1 MAEVRVHQVTVRVP
15 AGEHARATARQPE
28 AAGPIVPNSAGL
40 TRAELDLSSPVN
52 SPALDRVDVVVHDG
66 ETVAVLGP
74 SGCGKTTLL
83 RVVAGLQRPD
93 RGEVW
98 FDDQEVTP
106 LPAGERG
113 IGMVFQNYA
122 LYPHM
127 KGRGNLDFFFK
138 VHHRDKEID
147 DRVSEVAQVL
157 GVGFKELLDRRPGQL
172 SGGQQQRLAIGRAII
187 RQPTI
192 FLFDEPLSNLDA
204 RLRQTTR
211 VEIKRLLRRFG
222 ISALYVTHDQTEAMA
237 LGDRIAVMRSGRVE
251 QIGAYHQVYT
261 DPASLFVATF
271 VGSPPC
277 NIVPA
282 KLDHGV
288 LRVDGTELAGVPG
301 SRVHNGTVLAGIR
314 PEALTLALPGTGIAP
329 TFHCVV
335 QRADGL
341 PSEHTSQVA
350 TVIAGRSVVARVGR
364 SADTEDLRPGDVI
377 ALTVAP
383 EDVLLFDAIEGQRLR
398 P

>member
-1 MAEVRVHQVTVRVP
+1 LAEVRVHQVSVRVP
-15 AGEHARATARQPE
+15 AGEQARAAPRQPE
-28 AAGPIVPNSAGL
+28 SVGPVAGL
-40 TRAELDLSSPVN
+40 TAALAPAELALSAPASG
-52 SPALDRVDVVVHDG
+52 PALDHVDLVLHDG

-98 FDDQEVTP
+98 FDDQEVTA

-138 VHHRDKEID
+138 VHHRDKEIE
-147 DRVSEVAQVL
+147 DRVNEVAQIL
-157 GVGFKELLDRRPGQL
+157 GVGFKELLDRRPSQL
-172 SGGQQQRLAIGRAII
+172 SGGQQQRVAIGRAII
-187 RQPTI
+187 RQPTV

-237 LGDRIAVMRSGRVE
+237 LGDRIAVMRRGRVE
-251 QIGAYHQVYT
+251 QIGSYRQVYA
-261 DPASLFVATF
+261 DPVSLFVATF
-271 VGSPPC
+271 LGSPPC

-282 KLDHGV
+282 ELGQ
-288 LRVDGTELAGVPG
+288 GTLHIDALALAGVPG
-301 SRVHNGTVLAGIR
+301 SRVHNGKVLAGIR
-314 PEALTLALPGTGIAP
+314 AEAFTLGLSGTGRGP
-329 TFHCVV
+329 TFRCIV
-335 QRADGL
+335 QRVEGL
-341 PSEHTSQVA
+341 PSEHSRLVT
-350 TVIAGRSVVARVGR
+350 TVIGGRSVVARVGR
-364 SADTEDLRPGDVI
+364 SAEAEDLRAGDAI
-377 ALTVAP
+377 SLTVSP
-383 EDVLLFDAIEGQRLR
+383 DEVLLFDAVDGQRLR